1 MTLETLE
8 KAKKIFN
15 EMESLESALDQAKNL
30 KECIFGIERMSLLS
44 GKMEFIALPERC
56 KDGIIKLLENEL
68 VLLKKELKDL

>member
-15 EMESLESALDQAKNL
+15 EMESLESALDQAKNM

-44 GKMEFIALPERC
+44 GKMEFIYLPERC